1 MPDAKTTA
9 APAPPPPQEGQS
21 VKPRAAV
28 AKAKPKAPEL
38 PVLAKIIN
46 DIIEL
51 DPDYYFRKRYDDIH
65 EAASELPLVIEY
77 INESLQRASIETANK
92 KRDLEAL
99 EAETYIH
106 MRKEWVNL
114 YAEKMTE
121 KALEMA
127 VMQDETLCK
136 AFKEFSV
143 LKSYVGRLANMQDN
157 LRSKL
162 DMLRSVEATR
172 RRLVD
177 DPTDRE

>member
-1 MPDAKTTA
+1 MPEKPTTA
-9 APAPPPPQEGQS
+9 APPVDAS
-21 VKPRAAV
+21 VKPRTAV
-28 AKAKPKAPEL
+28 AKAKPTGPKL
-38 PVLAKIIN
+38 PVLAEIIN

-51 DPDYYFRKRYDDIH
+51 NPDYYFRKRYDDIV

-77 INESLQRASIETANK
+77 INESLQRASIESANK

-99 EAETYIH
+99 EAETYI
-106 MRKEWVNL
+106 RLRQDWGNL

-121 KALEMA
+121 KAVEMA
-127 VMQDETLCK
+127 VSQDENLNK
-136 AFKEFSV
+136 AYKEFSV
-143 LKSYVGRLANMQDN
+143 LKSYVARLANMQEN

-177 DPTDRE
+177 DPRDRE